1 MKKIFILGLF
11 LSIFSCKYKD
21 NKATFSIVDVDTIAI
36 DKKVLNP
43 IQDTITVET
52 ANVNLTEEDE

>member
-11 LSIFSCKYKD
+11 LSVFSCKYK
-21 NKATFSIVDVDTIAI
+21 NEKATFSIVDVDTIAI

-43 IQDTITVET
+43 NQDSLTIET
-52 ANVNLTEEDE
+52 ANVNLNEE